1 MRRKGLC
8 SSTLSVL
15 ILAACAATLPGEPP
29 SLEPPSTLPDQAA
42 PAVTDEQLIS
52 TVDIERSIF
61 FARRSTAV
69 DPAERYKLRQQ
80 AQRLLA
86 DPKLV
91 VTLVGHTDDL
101 GSASYNLAIAEQRV
115 SSVYQLLRKHGVP
128 RKQLLRYAVGREK
141 VARACGSSEC
151 RAKMRRVEFVY
162 PQ

>member
-1 MRRKGLC
+1 MTRKGLC

-29 SLEPPSTLPDQAA
+29 SLEPPSSPPDQAA

-52 TVDIERSIF
+52 TVDIERNIF

-69 DPAERYKLRQQ
+69 DPAELYKLRQQ

-101 GSASYNLAIAEQRV
+101 GSASYNLAIA
-115 SSVYQLLRKHGVP
+115 
-128 RKQLLRYAVGREK
+128 
-141 VARACGSSEC
+141 
-151 RAKMRRVEFVY
+151 
-162 PQ
+162 

>member
-1 MRRKGLC
+1 
-8 SSTLSVL
+8 LSHRQRF
-15 ILAACAATLPGEPP
+15 PN
-29 SLEPPSTLPDQAA
+29 QAA
-42 PAVTDEQLIS
+42 PAVSDEQLIS

-69 DPAERYKLRQQ
+69 NPAEALPNSGSKRSACWPTRSWWW
-80 AQRLLA
+80 
-86 DPKLV
+86 
-91 VTLVGHTDDL
+91 TLVGHTDDL

-141 VARACGSSEC
+141 VARACGSREC